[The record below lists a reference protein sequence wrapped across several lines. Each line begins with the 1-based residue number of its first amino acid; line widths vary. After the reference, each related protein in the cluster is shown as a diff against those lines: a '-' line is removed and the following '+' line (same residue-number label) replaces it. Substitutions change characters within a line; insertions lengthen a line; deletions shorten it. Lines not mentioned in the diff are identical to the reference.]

1 MPSPTRLS
9 ILQRSLLWISCLGAS
24 ALLVGYGPGK
34 PDRDHL
40 QQKIELNREQH
51 QIPGASVAVIDN
63 GKIVWA
69 KGFGWADLDNNRPVT
84 TQTLFQAQSITKTL
98 TSLAVVKT
106 LQRAG
111 ISLDEPVNRYLK
123 SWQIPSNEFT
133 ERVPVTFRMLLN
145 HTGAISNPY
154 PDGGYRLNQTMPTLV
169 EVFEGRPPATNP
181 PLEVTA
187 IPGENMRYCN
197 GCYSILQGALEDIRS
212 KDFATL
218 MQVLVLTPAGMT
230 DSTFNSAAVL
240 ADPKTFAVP
249 YDPQSQPWPGAPM
262 RSPILSTGLM
272 WTTATDLA
280 RFNLA
285 LTSALQQS
293 NSLIN
298 QALAKQLTWPSS
310 SATRSLGFFIGN
322 RKGDDQENGLY
333 LYHSGSGVGYLSQS
347 IISKDGQ
354 HGAVV
359 LINISP
365 EWDPKEFPQFEFVNE
380 TIEQIGEH
388 YGWE

>member
-1 MPSPTRLS
+1 MLKPKRSS
-9 ILQRSLLWISCLGAS
+9 ILQRSLLWVSCLS
-24 ALLVGYGPGK
+24 AAVLLVGYAHDK
-34 PDRDHL
+34 PDRDRL
-40 QQKIELNREQH
+40 QQRIELNREQH
-51 QIPGASVAVIDN
+51 QIPGVSVAVIDD
-63 GKIVWA
+63 GAIVWA

-84 TQTLFQAQSITKTL
+84 TKTLFQAQSITKTL

-106 LQRAG
+106 LQSSG
-111 ISLDEPVNRYLK
+111 ISLDEPVNRYLTT
-123 SWQIPSNEFT
+123 WQIPSNAFT

-154 PDGGYRLNQTMPTLV
+154 PDGGYRLNQPLPTLL

-187 IPGENMRYCN
+187 LPGESMQYCN
-197 GCYSILQGALEDIRS
+197 GCYSILQGALEDIRDE
-212 KDFATL
+212 DFANV
-218 MQVLVLTPAGMT
+218 MQALVLNPAGMAN
-230 DSTFNSAAVL
+230 STFDAATVL
-240 ADPKTFAVP
+240 KDPKTFAIP
-249 YDPQSQPWPGAPM
+249 YDPQLQRWPGAPI
-262 RSPILSTGLM
+262 RSPVLSTGLM

-285 LTSALQQS
+285 FTNALQVS
-293 NSLIN
+293 NQLVN
-298 QALAKQLTWPSS
+298 QALAQQLTSPSS

-322 RKGDDQENGLY
+322 RKGDDQEDGKY
-333 LYHSGSGVGYLSQS
+333 LYHSGSGIGYLSQS

-365 EWDPKEFPQFEFVNE
+365 EWDAQDFPQFEFVNE
-380 TIEQIGEH
+380 TIEQIGAH
-388 YGWE
+388 YDWE

>member
-1 MPSPTRLS
+1 MLKPKRSS
-9 ILQRSLLWISCLGAS
+9 ILQRSLLWVSCLS
-24 ALLVGYGPGK
+24 AAVLLAGYAHDK
-34 PDRDHL
+34 PDRDRL
-40 QQKIELNREQH
+40 QQRIELNREQH
-51 QIPGASVAVIDN
+51 QIPGVSIAVIDD
-63 GKIVWA
+63 GAIAWA
-69 KGFGWADLDNNRPVT
+69 KGFGWADLESGRPVT
-84 TQTLFQAQSITKTL
+84 TKTLFQAQSITKTL

-106 LQRAG
+106 LQRVG

-123 SWQIPSNEFT
+123 SWQIPSNAFT

-154 PDGGYRLNQTMPTLV
+154 PDGGYRLNQPLPTLL
-169 EVFEGRPPATNP
+169 EVFEGKPPATNP

-187 IPGENMRYCN
+187 IPGESMKYCN
-197 GCYSILQGALEDIRS
+197 GCYSILQGALEDILN

-218 MQVLVLTPAGMT
+218 MQALVLNPAGMAN
-230 DSTFNSAAVL
+230 STFDAVTVL
-240 ADPKTFAVP
+240 EDPKTFAVP
-249 YDPQSQPWPGAPM
+249 YDPQLQPWPGAPI
-262 RSPILSTGLM
+262 RSPVLSTGLM
-272 WTTATDLA
+272 WSTATDLA

-285 LTSALQQS
+285 FTNALQVS
-293 NSLIN
+293 NQLIN
-298 QALAKQLTWPSS
+298 QALAQQLTWPSS

-322 RKGDDQENGLY
+322 RKGVDQEDGKY
-333 LYHSGSGVGYLSQS
+333 LYHSGSGIGYLSQS

-365 EWDPKEFPQFEFVNE
+365 EWDAQEFPQFEFVNE
-380 TIEQIGEH
+380 TIEQIGGH

>member
-1 MPSPTRLS
+1 M
-9 ILQRSLLWISCLGAS
+9 
-24 ALLVGYGPGK
+24 LLVGYAHDK
-34 PDRDHL
+34 PDRDRL
-40 QQKIELNREQH
+40 QQRIELNREQH
-51 QIPGASVAVIDN
+51 QIPGVSVAVIDD
-63 GKIVWA
+63 GAIVWA

-84 TQTLFQAQSITKTL
+84 TKTLFQAQSITKTL

-106 LQRAG
+106 LQSSG
-111 ISLDEPVNRYLK
+111 ISLDEPVNRYLTT
-123 SWQIPSNEFT
+123 WQIPSNAFT

-154 PDGGYRLNQTMPTLV
+154 PDGGYRLNQPLPTLL

-187 IPGENMRYCN
+187 LPGESMQYCN
-197 GCYSILQGALEDIRS
+197 GCYSILQGALEDIRDE
-212 KDFATL
+212 DFANV
-218 MQVLVLTPAGMT
+218 MQALVLNPAGMAN
-230 DSTFNSAAVL
+230 STFDAATVL
-240 ADPKTFAVP
+240 KDPKTFAIP
-249 YDPQSQPWPGAPM
+249 YDPQLQRWPGAPI
-262 RSPILSTGLM
+262 RSPVLSTGLM

-285 LTSALQQS
+285 FTNALQVS
-293 NSLIN
+293 NQLVN
-298 QALAKQLTWPSS
+298 QALAQQLTSPSS

-322 RKGDDQENGLY
+322 RKGDDQEDGKY
-333 LYHSGSGVGYLSQS
+333 LYHSGSGIGYLSQS

-365 EWDPKEFPQFEFVNE
+365 EWDAQDFPQFEFVNE
-380 TIEQIGEH
+380 TIEQIGAH
-388 YGWE
+388 YDWE

>member
-1 MPSPTRLS
+1 MLKPKRSS
-9 ILQRSLLWISCLGAS
+9 ILQRSLLWVSCLS
-24 ALLVGYGPGK
+24 AAVLLVGYAHDK
-34 PDRDHL
+34 PDRDRL
-40 QQKIELNREQH
+40 QQRIELNREQH
-51 QIPGASVAVIDN
+51 QIPGVSVAVIDD
-63 GKIVWA
+63 GAIVWA

-84 TQTLFQAQSITKTL
+84 TKTLFQAQSITKTL

-106 LQRAG
+106 LQSSG
-111 ISLDEPVNRYLK
+111 ISLDEPVNRYLTT
-123 SWQIPSNEFT
+123 WQIPSNAFT

-154 PDGGYRLNQTMPTLV
+154 PDGGYRLNQPLPTLL

-187 IPGENMRYCN
+187 LPGESMQYCN
-197 GCYSILQGALEDIRS
+197 GCYSILQGALEDIRDE
-212 KDFATL
+212 DFANV
-218 MQVLVLTPAGMT
+218 MQALVLNPAGMAN
-230 DSTFNSAAVL
+230 STFDAATVL
-240 ADPKTFAVP
+240 KDPKTFAIP
-249 YDPQSQPWPGAPM
+249 YDPQLQRWPGAPI
-262 RSPILSTGLM
+262 RSPVLSTGLM

-285 LTSALQQS
+285 FTNALQVS
-293 NSLIN
+293 NQLVN
-298 QALAKQLTWPSS
+298 QALAQQLTWPSS

-322 RKGDDQENGLY
+322 RKGDDQEDGKY
-333 LYHSGSGVGYLSQS
+333 LYHSGSGIGYLSQS

-365 EWDPKEFPQFEFVNE
+365 EWDAQDFPQFEFVNE
-380 TIEQIGEH
+380 TIEQIGAH
-388 YGWE
+388 YDWE

>member
-1 MPSPTRLS
+1 MPKIKSLS
-9 ILQRSLLWISCLGAS
+9 ILQWTICWISCVS
-24 ALLVGYGPGK
+24 AAVLLVGHAHAK
-34 PDRDHL
+34 PDDDRL
-40 QQKIELNREQH
+40 QQRIELNRQQH
-51 QIPGASVAVIDN
+51 QIPGTSIAVIDN
-63 GKIVWA
+63 GAIVWA

-123 SWQIPSNEFT
+123 SWQIPSNTFT

-154 PDGGYRLNQTMPTLV
+154 PDGGYRLHQTLPTLLD
-169 EVFEGRPPATNP
+169 VFEGRPPATNP

-187 IPGENMRYCN
+187 IPGASMRYCN

-218 MQVLVLTPAGMT
+218 MQALVLTPAGMT
-230 DSTFNSAAVL
+230 NSTFHSAAVL

-285 LTSALQQS
+285 LTSALQES
-293 NSLIN
+293 NPLIN
-298 QALAKQLTWPSS
+298 QALAQQLTWPSS

-322 RKGDDQENGLY
+322 RKGDNQEDGRY

>member
-1 MPSPTRLS
+1 MR
-9 ILQRSLLWISCLGAS
+9 WVGCFS
-24 ALLVGYGPGK
+24 AAVLLVGYAHEKPGE
-34 PDRDHL
+34 DRL
-40 QQKIELNREQH
+40 QHRIELNREQH
-51 QIPGASVAVIDN
+51 QIPGASIAVIDD
-63 GKIVWA
+63 GAIVWA
-69 KGFGWADLDNNRPVT
+69 KGFGWADLDNDRPVT

-123 SWQIPSNEFT
+123 SWQIPSNDFT
-133 ERVPVTFRMLLN
+133 QRVPVTFRMLLN

-154 PDGGYRLNQTMPTLV
+154 PDGGYQLHQSLPTLLD
-169 EVFEGRPPATNP
+169 VFEGRPPATNP

-187 IPGENMRYCN
+187 IPGASMQYCN
-197 GCYSILQGALEDIRS
+197 GCYSILQGALEDIRN
-212 KDFATL
+212 KDFSTL
-218 MQVLVLTPAGMT
+218 MQALVLNPAGMAN
-230 DSTFNSAAVL
+230 STFNAANVL
-240 ADPKTFAVP
+240 EHPRSFAIP
-249 YDPQSQPWPGAPM
+249 YDPQLQRWPGAPI
-262 RSPILSTGLM
+262 RSPVLSTGLM

-280 RFNLA
+280 RFSVAFTN
-285 LTSALQQS
+285 ALQAS
-293 NSLIN
+293 NPLIN
-298 QALAKQLTWPSS
+298 QALAQQLTWPSS

-322 RKGDDQENGLY
+322 RKGDSQEDGRY

-365 EWDPKEFPQFEFVNE
+365 EWDPKEVPQFEFVNE
-380 TIEQIGEH
+380 TIAQIGEH

>member
-1 MPSPTRLS
+1 MPNPTRIS
-9 ILQRSLLWISCLGAS
+9 ILRRSLLWVSCLGAS
-24 ALLVGYGPGK
+24 ALLVGYSQAK
-34 PDRDHL
+34 PDEDRL
-40 QQKIELNREQH
+40 QQTIELNRQQH

-63 GKIVWA
+63 GTIAWA

-84 TQTLFQAQSITKTL
+84 TSTLFQAQSITKTL

-123 SWQIPSNEFT
+123 SWQIPSNDFT
-133 ERVPVTFRMLLN
+133 QRVPVTFRMLLN

-154 PDGGYRLNQTMPTLV
+154 PDGGYRLHQSLPTLV

-187 IPGENMRYCN
+187 IPGASMQYCN
-197 GCYSILQGALEDIRS
+197 GCYSILQGALEDIRDE
-212 KDFATL
+212 DFANL
-218 MQVLVLTPAGMT
+218 MQALVLNPAGMAN
-230 DSTFNSAAVL
+230 STFDAATVL
-240 ADPKTFAVP
+240 KDPKTFAIP
-249 YDPQSQPWPGAPM
+249 YDPQLQRWPGAPI
-262 RSPILSTGLM
+262 RSPVLSTGLM

-285 LTSALQQS
+285 FTNALQVS
-293 NSLIN
+293 NQLIN
-298 QALAKQLTWPSS
+298 QALAQQLTWPSS

-322 RKGDDQENGLY
+322 RKGDDQEDGKY
-333 LYHSGSGVGYLSQS
+333 LYHSGSGIGYLSQS

-365 EWDPKEFPQFEFVNE
+365 EWDAQEFPQFEFVNE
-380 TIEQIGEH
+380 TIEQIGWH

>member
-1 MPSPTRLS
+1 MPQLKTLS
-9 ILQRSLLWISCLGAS
+9 ILRWSMGCFSCVSAAVLLM
-24 ALLVGYGPGK
+24 GYAHAK
-34 PDRDHL
+34 PDDDRL
-40 QQKIELNREQH
+40 QQRIELNRQQH
-51 QIPGASVAVIDN
+51 QIPGTSIAVINN
-63 GKIVWA
+63 GAIVWA

-123 SWQIPSNEFT
+123 SWQIPNNDFT
-133 ERVPVTFRMLLN
+133 QRVPVTFRMLLN

-154 PDGGYRLNQTMPTLV
+154 PDGGYRLHQSLPTLLD
-169 EVFEGRPPATNP
+169 VFEGRPPATNP

-187 IPGENMRYCN
+187 IPGASMQYCN

-218 MQVLVLTPAGMT
+218 MQALVLTPAGMT
-230 DSTFNSAAVL
+230 DSSFHSAAVL

-285 LTSALQQS
+285 LTSALQES
-293 NSLIN
+293 NPLIN

-322 RKGDDQENGLY
+322 RKGDNQEDGRY

-380 TIEQIGEH
+380 TIAQIGEH